1 MCADLAEV
9 RSINIPDAKLH
20 EISQARE
27 IQVFHYCC
35 AQKKKNGSVYI
46 FLDNFLEAVML
57 TNCLHTQTG
66 FRC

>member
-1 MCADLAEV
+1 MRNYMRFLRQEKYKYFIIV
-9 RSINIPDAKLH
+9 VH
-20 EISQARE
+20 
-27 IQVFHYCC
+27 
-35 AQKKKNGSVYI
+35 KKKKIGSVYI